1 VSFRFETAARI
12 VFGRGRLDEIGKL
25 IAERGRSALVVS
37 NADRSGKQGLMA
49 RIERLAAA
57 ESVAVETFWIRGEP
71 EMGDVDRGLEAAR
84 RIDAEVIVGIGGGSA
99 IDAAKAVAG
108 LMTNEGTCLDYMEV
122 IGEGRPIRVPPLP
135 WIAVPAT
142 AGTGAE
148 VTRNAVIGS
157 KEHAYKASIRSPML
171 LARIALV
178 DPEIGVAV
186 PRDVTARTG
195 MDALTQCV
203 ESYTSS
209 GANAMTDPLA
219 LEGVARAGRSLRR
232 AVENGN
238 DLDAREDMALAAL
251 ISGITLTNAGLGAVH
266 GLAAPLGARFP
277 VPHGAVCAAL
287 LPHVM
292 KANIDALRSED
303 RRHPVLRRYAEHR
316 RGGGRSRDRGEAGAR
331 SGDPGSG
338 RARRRGERDRR
349 RGRDGTEG
357 ELHEVQSRRVPGG
370 HPGGDRPTGPVTA
383 GVSRKPPGRTRRR
396 FRIGNEENRDENTPH
411 ELLPASRRR
420 FGCRRPR

>member
-1 VSFRFETAARI
+1 MGLGRRGGPTTEVSDERQAVRFRFETAARI

-25 IAERGRSALVVS
+25 IAEHGRSALVVS

-57 ESVAVETFWIRGEP
+57 ESVTVDTFWIRGEP
-71 EMGDVDRGLEAAR
+71 ETGDVDRGLEAAR

-99 IDAAKAVAG
+99 IDAAKAMAG
-108 LMTNEGTCLDYMEV
+108 LMTNEGSCLDYMEV
-122 IGEGRPIRVPPLP
+122 IGAGRPIRVPPLP
-135 WIAVPAT
+135 WIAVPTT

-171 LARIALV
+171 LARVALV
-178 DPEIGVAV
+178 DPEIGVTV
-186 PRDVTARTG
+186 PPDVTARTG
-195 MDALTQCV
+195 MDALTQCI
-203 ESYTSS
+203 ESYTSN

-219 LEGVARAGRSLRR
+219 LDGVARASRSLRR
-232 AVENGN
+232 AVENGD

-251 ISGITLTNAGLGAVH
+251 ISGITLANAGLGAVH

-292 KANIDALRSED
+292 KANVEALRVENPG
-303 RRHPVLRRYAEHR
+303 HPVLRRYAEI
-316 RGGGRSRDRGEAGAR
+316 GRLLTGRHDL
-331 SGDPGSG
+331 SGDDAADVGIEVAASLARDLKISG
-338 RARRRGERDRR
+338 LGMLGVEEDGIDGVVEMARKASSMKFNPV
-349 RGRDGTEG
+349 
-357 ELHEVQSRRVPGG
+357 ELSAEILA
-370 HPGGDRPTGPVTA
+370 DLL
-383 GVSRKPPGRTRRR
+383 RKA
-396 FRIGNEENRDENTPH
+396 
-411 ELLPASRRR
+411 L
-420 FGCRRPR
+420 

>member
-303 RRHPVLRRYAEHR
+303 RRHPVLRRYAEVGWHLTGR
-316 RGGGRSRDRGEAGAR
+316 RDLSDTDAAEAGAEIAAKLAR
-331 SGDPGSG
+331 DLEIPGL
-338 RARRRGERDRR
+338 
-349 RGRDGTEG
+349 G
-357 ELHEVQSRRVPGG
+357 ELGVEEKGIDGVVEMAQKASSMKFNPVVFPAVTLAEIVRR
-370 HPGGDRPTGPVTA
+370 A
-383 GVSRKPPGRTRRR
+383 
-396 FRIGNEENRDENTPH
+396 
-411 ELLPASRRR
+411 L
-420 FGCRRPR
+420 